1 MNVTINVYVFLGL
14 VLLAIVG
21 GVCIGV
27 AVGLIVWLLWDTRQN
42 KREQK
47 KVQAQIEQA
56 RAEEYEGM
64 KQSLLKFFDNPGQG
78 ATV

>member
-1 MNVTINVYVFLGL
+1 MNITINTFAFVGL

-21 GVCIGV
+21 GLCIGV
-27 AVGLIVWLLWDTRQN
+27 AVGLLVFLVREMRQN

-47 KVQAQIEQA
+47 NVQAQIEQA

-64 KQSLLKFFDNPGQG
+64 KQSLLKIFDDPGQG
-78 ATV
+78 AAV